1 MCSDCP
7 TSAYDQLCCFVSLC
21 SAWWTGVVWQ
31 CLCLFTHHNR
41 CVVFQCLCSGCR
53 LHCRLERG
61 TTVLHHV
68 QKPVP
73 DPYSVASVPAGPGF
87 QFKSLVFE
95 EQGQVTHVLI
105 HAYYLRNGQPTLLH
119 QANYTRPM
127 VPSAKLTGEQVVVEP
142 YMGRELRYHCALLEG
157 MS

>member
-1 MCSDCP
+1 MINF
-7 TSAYDQLCCFVSLC
+7 AVLC
-21 SAWWTGVVWQ
+21 
-31 CLCLFTHHNR
+31 R
-41 CVVFQCLCSGCR
+41 CVQRGGRGWCGSVFACLPITIGVWCFSASAQAAE

-127 VPSAKLTGEQVVVEP
+127 VPSAELTGEQVVVEP

>member
-1 MCSDCP
+1 MINFVV
-7 TSAYDQLCCFVSLC
+7 LCRSFQRGGRVCLPIATIVWCFNAPVL
-21 SAWWTGVVWQ
+21 AAE
-31 CLCLFTHHNR
+31 
-41 CVVFQCLCSGCR
+41 

-73 DPYSVASVPAGPGF
+73 DPYGVAPVPAGPGF

-95 EQGQVTHVLI
+95 EQGQVAHVLV

-119 QANYTRPM
+119 QANYTRPV
-127 VPSAKLTGEQVVVEP
+127 VPTTDLTGEQVVVEP
-142 YMGRELRYHCALLEG
+142 HMGRELRYRCALLEG
-157 MS
+157 LS